1 MKIEHG
7 TDTEGVALKFF
18 MPGEC
23 FSHQGNLLLVQDGKS
38 TNCVFA
44 TRLSDGKQFLYSGDI
59 RVKQEPNA
67 RVVVEGS

>member
-1 MKIEHG
+1 MKIEHD

-23 FSHQGNLLLVQDGKS
+23 FSHQGNLLLVQEGRS

-44 TRLSDGKQFLYSGDI
+44 TRLSDGKKFMFRGDV
-59 RVKQEPNA
+59 RVKPEPKA
-67 RVVVEGS
+67 RVVVD